1 MARRL
6 ATPNPAVRGIGTG
19 GHMKVLT
26 DEEVELVRELY
37 EDWGFSYRALAE
49 KFEVSKSHIRDLVTY
64 RRR

>member
-1 MARRL
+1 MADRARP
-6 ATPNPAVRGIGTG
+6 ANPALTAGTG